1 MMIGQNKNSVSILDK
16 IPRNSI
22 GAEIGVW
29 KGDSSEL
36 FLKTTN
42 PKELHLVDPWSFDA
56 FADNLTEEE
65 YKKEV
70 EKYSKITNGKDRK
83 SFEEYYDRIY
93 QGVVSRFKSSPNVII
108 HRKKSTEW
116 FNAFNK
122 KLDWI
127 YIDGDHTYDGC
138 LNDLNNCL
146 KVMKP
151 NSIIFGDDYGNKPD
165 VKRAVDDFSVDK
177 NLVILGTNQF
187 MIEVQ

>member
-56 FADNLTEEE
+56 FAENLTEEE

-108 HRKKSTEW
+108 HRKTSTEW
-116 FNAFNK
+116 FNTFDK